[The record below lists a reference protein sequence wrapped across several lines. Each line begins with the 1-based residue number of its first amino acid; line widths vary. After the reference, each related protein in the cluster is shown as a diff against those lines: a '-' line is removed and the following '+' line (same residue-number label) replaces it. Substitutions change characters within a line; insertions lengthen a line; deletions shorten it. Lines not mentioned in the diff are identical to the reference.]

1 MHLVDDAIWIP
12 GREERK
18 LKGKGENQRRR
29 DGEGRK
35 NKKKGSLGRV
45 YLDFFSS
52 FLSLDFFSPFLSF
65 PSLIPLNKLGSV
77 LSTPLFTLMKFYDI

>member
-45 YLDFFSS
+45 YLDFFS
-52 FLSLDFFSPFLSF
+52 PFLSF